1 MTMAGPSPR
10 SVTRS
15 DATLVST
22 VMVRGVAPPSPAI
35 ASSKR
40 QAPLGCRV

>member
-1 MTMAGPSPR
+1 MTTVGPSPR
-10 SVTRS
+10 TVTRS

-22 VMVRGVAPPSPAI
+22 VMMRGVSPPGPAI